1 MNAHMFAAMI
11 DAINRVIENDD
22 DERDGY
28 VYPALAQDMA
38 EAARLVYNS
47 CLIGQ
52 EYEHRQRPT
61 SNPKVGQE

>member
-1 MNAHMFAAMI
+1 MNPQMFANLVM
-11 DAINRVIENDD
+11 AINTVIENDD
-22 DERDGY
+22 DAREGL

-52 EYEHRQRPT
+52 EYEQRERST
-61 SNPKVGQE
+61 SNPEAAK